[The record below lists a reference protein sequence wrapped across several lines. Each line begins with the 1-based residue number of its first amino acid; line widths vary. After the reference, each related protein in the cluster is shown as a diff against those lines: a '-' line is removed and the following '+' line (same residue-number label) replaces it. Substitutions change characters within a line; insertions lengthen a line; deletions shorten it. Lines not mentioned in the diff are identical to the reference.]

1 MDDFANLRL
10 FLDVADTRSFSR
22 AAERHGVTQP
32 AASQRVAQLESRLG
46 AKLLDRGVR
55 PPALT
60 EAGRRYAEGCRTLL
74 AAHERLVR
82 DVAASLE
89 SGVDAGPVVV
99 RVAAI
104 YSAGIAW
111 LDEAADRHVEA
122 VKTATVRGEA
132 TRPVRVRVQYTSPDG
147 VEAAVRGGDADF
159 GVVSFAESFAGLR
172 SRPLRDEEMAVVC
185 PPGHPLARE
194 ASVAARHLGK
204 HAPLRFDARLPVGR
218 ATDAYFAAAGIAF
231 GEGHRFDNLDTLKAA
246 VAETGRFAVLPL
258 RHCSAELDAGKLVAV
273 ALRPPLVRPIGLLFA
288 RGSSGPPEAAAF
300 AEALLAEAAAELAP
314 AADRGPEAPREPA
327 VRGGGAPP
335 RRRAV
340 TTLA

>member
-22 AAERHGVTQP
+22 AAERHGVSQP
-32 AASQRVAQLESRLG
+32 AASQRVAQLEAKLG

-60 EAGRRYAEGCRTLL
+60 EAGRRYAEGCRSLL
-74 AAHERLVR
+74 AAHERLVK

-89 SGVDAGPVVV
+89 SESGPVVV

-122 VKTATVRGEA
+122 VKTATVRGDA
-132 TRPVRVRVQYTSPDG
+132 ARAVRVRVEYTSPAG

-172 SRPLRDEEMAVVC
+172 SRPLREEEMAVVC

-194 ASVAARHLGK
+194 ASVAAKHLGK
-204 HAPLRFDARLPVGR
+204 HAPLRFDAKLPVGR
-218 ATDAYFAAAGIAF
+218 ATDAYFAASGITF

-258 RHCSAELDAGKLVAV
+258 RPCTAELDAGNLVSV
-273 ALRPPLVRPIGLLFA
+273 ALRPPLVRPIGLLFP
-288 RGSSGPPEAAAF
+288 RGKGGSPEAEAF
-300 AEALLAEAAAELAP
+300 AEVLLAEAAADAP
-314 AADRGPEAPREPA
+314 LAADRDRKPA
-327 VRGGGAPP
+327 RRPTVRGGGTVP

-340 TTLA
+340 TTPA